1 MAARSA
7 WKGFL
12 RLSLVSVP
20 LKAYTA
26 NPSGGGE
33 IHLNQLH
40 KECNSRINYKK
51 TCPVHGEIPNDEIVS
66 GYEYSKGQYVI
77 VDKEEVE
84 KLRTED
90 DKAIKIDAFVSP
102 TTFDVIYFTGK
113 NYHLVPDGPIGQ
125 KPYAVLVEAMTQEKK
140 HAVAKVVMHGREQT
154 VLLRSV
160 DGMLTMSILNYEHQV
175 TKGSTFHEEITK
187 PEIASQERQL
197 AKTLVEA
204 ATAKKFDYSTYT
216 DLYTERLTKLIE
228 AKVAGEE
235 IVTPPAHEEAQVIN
249 LMDALKQSV
258 ERMKGAGTQQ
268 KGAGKPPKR
277 MAASKSGEERARK
290 RKTS

>member
-33 IHLNQLH
+33 ISLNQLH
-40 KECNSRINYKK
+40 KVCNSRINHKR
-51 TCPVHGEIPNDEIVS
+51 TCPVHGEVPNDEIVL
-66 GYEYSKGQYVI
+66 GYEYAKGQYVI
-77 VDKEEVE
+77 VDKDEVE

-102 TTFDVIYFTGK
+102 ATFDPIYFTGK
-113 NYHLVPDGPIGQ
+113 NYHLVPDGPVAQ
-125 KPYAVLVEAMTQEKK
+125 KPYAVLVEAMTQEKR
-140 HAVAKVVMHGREQT
+140 HAVAKVVMSGREQT
-154 VLLRSV
+154 VLLRAV

-187 PEIASQERQL
+187 PEISPEERHL
-197 AKTLVEA
+197 AKMLVDA
-204 ATAKKFDYSTYT
+204 TTAKNFDYSTYT
-216 DLYTERLTKLIE
+216 DLYTQRLTKLIE

-235 IVTPPAHEEAQVIN
+235 IVTPAAHQEAQIIN
-249 LMDALKQSV
+249 MMDALRQSV
-258 ERMKGAGTQQ
+258 EKMKGAAPE
-268 KGAGKPPKR
+268 KAAGKPPKR
-277 MAASKSGEERARK
+277 MAASKGGEERARK